1 MAKLIDVI
9 VPVGQAEGTESVVST
24 WFKSVGDV
32 VAANE
37 PLLEI
42 STDKVNMEVASPGTG
57 RLAEILKNDGE
68 QVEPGEV
75 LGRVDVEARRV
86 ARRFRALADDDAA
99 ALGRHV
105 TRGDLSVADIAER
118 LIVSH
123 LEGHVSQL
131 RESVEGS
138 R

>member
-1 MAKLIDVI
+1 M
-9 VPVGQAEGTESVVST
+9 ST
-24 WFKSVGDV
+24 
-32 VAANE
+32 
-37 PLLEI
+37 L
-42 STDKVNMEVASPGTG
+42 
-57 RLAEILKNDGE
+57 
-68 QVEPGEV
+68 
-75 LGRVDVEARRV
+75 RRRRA

-99 ALGRHV
+99 AVGRHV

-123 LEGHVSQL
+123 LEGHVTQL